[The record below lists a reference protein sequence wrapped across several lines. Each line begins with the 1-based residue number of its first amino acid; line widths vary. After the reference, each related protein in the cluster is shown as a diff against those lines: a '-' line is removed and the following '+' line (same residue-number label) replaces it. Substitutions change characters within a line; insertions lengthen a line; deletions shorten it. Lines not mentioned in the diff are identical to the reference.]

1 MIKTNKKELRSK
13 ILSIRNNLD
22 KDEKQRYDKIIF
34 EKLRKR
40 REYINSKNIFIY
52 LGYGSEIDTI
62 SLVKD
67 MFLDDKNVCIPKTNI
82 EDRTMEAVIIRDLD
96 NLEED
101 KYGILEPKSN
111 YDVIDKK
118 DIELVIMPGVA
129 FDNGGGRLGYGGGYY
144 DKFLMDCSEDKYKI
158 ALAYDFQVIESVPK
172 EDHDILVD
180 CIITEKN
187 EKNVDKLSE

>member
-1 MIKTNKKELRSK
+1 MRKTNKKELRSK
-13 ILSIRNNLD
+13 ILTIRNNLD
-22 KDEKQRYDKIIF
+22 KDIKQKYDKIIF
-34 EKLRKR
+34 KKLRER
-40 REYINSKNIFIY
+40 SEYINSKNIFIY

-67 MFLDDKNVCIPKTNI
+67 MFLDGKNVCIPKTNI

-111 YDVIDKK
+111 YDVIDKQ
-118 DIELVIMPGVA
+118 DIDLVVMPGVA
-129 FDNGGGRLGYGGGYY
+129 FDNDGGRLGYGGGYY

-172 EDHDILVD
+172 EEHDILVN
-180 CIITEKN
+180 CIITEKS
-187 EKNVDKLSE
+187 EKNVDKSCE